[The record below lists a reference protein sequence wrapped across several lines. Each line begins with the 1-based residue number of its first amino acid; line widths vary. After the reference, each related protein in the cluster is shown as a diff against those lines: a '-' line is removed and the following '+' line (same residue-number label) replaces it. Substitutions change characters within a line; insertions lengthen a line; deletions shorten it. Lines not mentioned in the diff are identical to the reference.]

1 MKYKSKM
8 ELYGLSSKNVSFQ
21 AKSSRSDLYLC
32 RGRGCPGG
40 VLWSVG
46 GGGSSDFFRFHF
58 SEVLFKQSG
67 ANLVRLNHCNKDKTR
82 LFIFPTLFRQPSIT
96 TPTPPPPPRCHQ
108 PTGSAASH
116 SAACARRC
124 RWLPASLS
132 WNQSRRLLTRSAL
145 WNQRP
150 TIMTFW
156 SSFLLLFA

>member
-96 TPTPPPPPRCHQ
+96 TPPP
-108 PTGSAASH
+108 
-116 SAACARRC
+116 
-124 RWLPASLS
+124 
-132 WNQSRRLLTRSAL
+132 
-145 WNQRP
+145 
-150 TIMTFW
+150 
-156 SSFLLLFA
+156 LLLLLDVISRQGVQRHTLQRAHAGVVDFLRVWAGIKAADFSPGLHFETSARL